1 MSRLASVVAE
11 LKSNIADSV
20 EAALKFLEKTLNPNS
35 SRYNDYIQIK
45 SRFNSLQREL
55 LLGGISNEDF
65 NKTRNNISAAL
76 LLLAD
81 DLRED
86 DLATETKPTPAAGPK
101 RGELLY
107 HIPDL
112 MEMGREEKCTV
123 RIAWVLDQLLRD
135 WDKKEADVVKN
146 IRISDV
152 MQVELLNAE
161 AGNPFEIRSLSEK
174 VQFIDQY
181 DFTEW
186 IFYVKPVME
195 GQFTLALRVSVIE
208 MINDREYKKDIVLE
222 EEVLV
227 KTEAP
232 PAATTSFK
240 KAPDGMALGGNAPEY
255 ANSRGMDFY
264 PESDAAYEPEY
275 AAESEPPTPP
285 TPAPTP
291 KPAYPGGGNA
301 LKMMMILVIGSAGLA
316 LAYFGVGFGGSD
328 AAATYEKG
336 LAEVSTIDTA
346 QIADI
351 NEAAYPEN
359 DSRPILP
366 DQSENNSGSKPERRP
381 ASRPENQIAK
391 DYPSPKRPSAR
402 PDNPNLQNAK
412 GVDSGSGI
420 AVTRL
425 RGRKEY
431 DLNLEPF
438 MPTAKTDTGLTLQFL
453 KYNEFGD
460 VQVRFR
466 AGSAWRPAPGQVL
479 ELLGANNKK
488 VVAPLRYAEN
498 GTDSKAEGFF
508 TIGPEVLNLLC
519 DTAIRSLA
527 LAGPDGDS
535 FSVTLSPGDQK
546 ILQEK
551 ARGAAAV
558 VRARKLE

>member
-1 MSRLASVVAE
+1 
-11 LKSNIADSV
+11 
-20 EAALKFLEKTLNPNS
+20 PS
-35 SRYNDYIQIK
+35 SGRYNDYIQIK

-55 LLGGISNEDF
+55 LLGGISNEEF

-86 DLATETKPTPAAGPK
+86 DLAAESKPTATAGPK

-112 MEMGREEKCTV
+112 METGREEKCTV
-123 RIAWVLDQLLRD
+123 RIAWVLEQLLRD
-135 WDKKEADVVKN
+135 WNKKEADVVKN

-152 MQVELLNAE
+152 MSVELLIAE

-186 IFYVKPVME
+186 IFYVKPIME

-208 MINDREYKKDIVLE
+208 MINDKEYKKDIVLE

-232 PAATTSFK
+232 AAAAKGFK
-240 KAPDGMALGGNAPEY
+240 KAPDGIALGGGVLEN

-264 PESDAAYEPEY
+264 AESYEPES

-285 TPAPTP
+285 TPAPAP

-316 LAYFGVGFGGSD
+316 LAYFGVWSYGGAD
-328 AAATYEKG
+328 AAGDYEKG
-336 LAEVSTIDTA
+336 FADVVAVDTA

-351 NEAAYPEN
+351 GEAASPEI
-359 DSRPILP
+359 DSLRILP
-366 DQSENNSGSKPERRP
+366 DQSGNNTAPAPERRP
-381 ASRPENQIAK
+381 ASRPEDQIAK
-391 DYPSPKRPSAR
+391 EYRNPKRPRVR
-402 PDNPNLQNAK
+402 PDNPDLWNAK
-412 GVDSGSGI
+412 GEGAGAGV

-425 RGRKEY
+425 RGKQEFF
-431 DLNLEPF
+431 LNLEPF
-438 MPTAKTDTGLTLQFL
+438 MPAAQTDTGLTLQFL

-460 VQVRFR
+460 VQIRFR
-466 AGSAWRPAPGQVL
+466 TEADWRPAPGQVM
-479 ELLGANNKK
+479 ELLGANDKK
-488 VVAPLRYAEN
+488 VLAPIRYGQSESDQQ
-498 GTDSKAEGFF
+498 TEGFF

-519 DTAIRSLA
+519 DTEIRSLA
-527 LAGPDGDS
+527 LAGPDGAS
-535 FSVTLSPGDQK
+535 FLIALSPREQK

-551 ARGAAAV
+551 ARGAAAA
-558 VRARKLE
+558 VRARKSE

>member
-11 LKSNIADSV
+11 FKFNIADSV
-20 EAALKFLEKTLNPNS
+20 EAALKFLEKTLSPNS
-35 SRYNDYIQIK
+35 PRFNDFIQIK

-86 DLATETKPTPAAGPK
+86 DLMAENKQTPAGGPK

-112 MEMGREEKCTV
+112 METGREEKCTV

-135 WDKKEADVVKN
+135 WEKKEADVVKN

-152 MQVELLNAE
+152 MSVELLNAE
-161 AGNPFEIRSLSEK
+161 AGTPFEIRSLSEK

-232 PAATTSFK
+232 PTATTGFK
-240 KAPDGMALGGNAPEY
+240 KAQAGIAFGGNAPEY

-336 LAEVSTIDTA
+336 LAEAGTIDTA

-351 NEAAYPEN
+351 DVAAYPEE
-359 DSRPILP
+359 DSLAILP
-366 DQSENNSGSKPERRP
+366 DQSGNNSGSTPARRP
-381 ASRPENQIAK
+381 ASQPEDQIAK
-391 DYPSPKRPSAR
+391 EYPNPKRPSAR
-402 PDNPNLQNAK
+402 PDNPNLKNTK
-412 GVDSGSGI
+412 GVQPGAGVT
-420 AVTRL
+420 VTRL
-425 RGRKEY
+425 RGRQEFY
-431 DLNLEPF
+431 LNLEPF
-438 MPTAKTDTGLTLQFL
+438 MPAANTDTGLTLQFL

-460 VQVRFR
+460 VQVRLR
-466 AGSAWRPAPGQVL
+466 AGADWRPAPGQML
-479 ELLGANNKK
+479 ELLGANDKK
-488 VVAPLRYAEN
+488 VVAPLRYADTGE
-498 GTDSKAEGFF
+498 TPQTEGFF

-527 LAGPDGDS
+527 LAGPNGASYQVD
-535 FSVTLSPGDQK
+535 LSPREQK

-551 ARGAAAV
+551 ARGAAAI